1 MSLQWDVANG
11 TWLAYDEPPGLVH
24 GVGFI
29 RATGPNIC
37 LYAAGGALRLQVD
50 TQVMTLAQDGPRI
63 SSARSLVSLGLRR
76 NFRLHAPQG
85 GLLFSLGYWASRQ
98 NDFFRWLAAV
108 ARQPDWRR
116 RTAER
121 WSAGLS
127 PALLRAEVNPPA
139 PPG

>member
-1 MSLQWDVANG
+1 LTASVVPVIDFRRRRMSLQWDVANG

-76 NFRLHAPQG
+76 NFRLHA
-85 GLLFSLGYWASRQ
+85 LG
-98 NDFFRWLAAV
+98 
-108 ARQPDWRR
+108 QP
-116 RTAER
+116 AE
-121 WSAGLS
+121 
-127 PALLRAEVNPPA
+127 
-139 PPG
+139 